1 MLMKLSRNRIDTP
14 LGVLIAV
21 QSDDGLCDLD
31 FSDRWKAKLTR
42 LKKRFGTVEFEEGAD
57 PHGIAAALS
66 AYFAGD
72 LRSLD
77 GVRVDAGGT
86 AFERAVWSALRQIPV
101 GATLSYGELAGR
113 LGNPSASRAVGSA
126 NGRNPVAIVGPCHRV
141 IRRDG
146 TLGGYAGGL
155 ARKKHLLAHE
165 GVAGAW
171 CE

>member
-1 MLMKLSRNRIDTP
+1 MKLLRNRIDTP

-31 FSDRWKAKLTR
+31 FADRWETKLTR

-57 PHGIAAALS
+57 LHGVAAALS

-72 LRSLD
+72 LCALD

-101 GATLSYGELAGR
+101 GATLSYGELTDR

-126 NGRNPVAIVGPCHRV
+126 NGRNPVAIVVPCHRV
-141 IRRDG
+141 TRRDG

-155 ARKKHLLAHE
+155 ARKKHLLEHE
-165 GVAGAW
+165 GVAGVW
-171 CE
+171 RE

>member
-1 MLMKLSRNRIDTP
+1 MKLSRNRIDTP

-21 QSDDGLCDLD
+21 QSDGGLCDLD
-31 FSDRWKAKLTR
+31 FSDRWKTKLAR
-42 LKKRFGTVEFEEGAD
+42 LKKRFGTVEFEESAD
-57 PHGIAAALS
+57 PHGVAAALS

-72 LRSLD
+72 LRALD
-77 GVRVDAGGT
+77 GVPVDAGGT

-126 NGRNPVAIVGPCHRV
+126 NGRNPVAIVVPCHRV

-171 CE
+171 RE